1 MKTNY
6 VNLNTKTSYSF
17 LDSLIKINDLITFS
31 LNNNLTYASIMDENV
46 LYGAIEFYLACK
58 KNNLKPII
66 GFELNNAN
74 YHCLLIALNYDGYLN
89 LVKICSFNQLN
100 KTFKIEEYLKNVA
113 VIDFYNN
120 INQIHDYFYSI
131 NEQEKNYIACQTS
144 KYLNKNDYADYLLLN
159 AIKENKT
166 IEEDENLKTVLLSN
180 HEILGEQYLLNET
193 EALKKFNKTGLK
205 NLNNLL
211 NNIDLEIKFH
221 ENHLLKFPL
230 PAPYKTSKSYLQEL
244 SINGLKEKFHTTL
257 FDKTYIN
264 RLKEELKII
273 DQLGFND
280 YFLIVHEYVN
290 FAKKNNILIGPGRGS
305 AVGSLV
311 AYALN
316 ITDIDPIKYDLIFE
330 RFLNPART
338 SMPDIDIDIA
348 DVKRQ
353 IVIDHIFDFYN
364 VNNMNKVSYLIT
376 FQTIKL
382 RTAIRDCGRVL
393 KYDLSLIDKLSK
405 SINLI
410 YDENN
415 PEEEIKK
422 SISIQNYE
430 KYKLLFDYVL
440 KITGLYRQ
448 YSMHAAGIV
457 LSDVNLYDII
467 PIQYGNNDLV
477 LSQYPMEYLES
488 LGLLKMDL
496 LGLSNLTLLQN
507 ILDLIKLQE
516 NEIIDLNNINL
527 NDEKV
532 YEALSSGDTF
542 GIFQFESPG
551 MTKLLM
557 RVVPTNLEDLSMT
570 SAMYRPGPQSQIN
583 D

>member
-6 VNLNTKTSYSF
+6 VNLNTKSSYSF

-31 LNNNLTYASIMDENV
+31 LNNNLQYAAIMDENV

-58 KNNLKPII
+58 KNNIEPII
-66 GFELNNAN
+66 GFELINEN

-89 LVKICSFNQLN
+89 LVKICSFNQLH
-100 KTFKIEEYLKNVA
+100 KTFEIEKYLKDVA

-120 INQIHDYFYSI
+120 VKQIHEHFYSLK
-131 NEQEKNYIACQTS
+131 ETDENYIACQTS

-159 AIKENKT
+159 AIKQNKT

-180 HEILGEQYLLNET
+180 HEICGEDYLLNET
-193 EALKKFNKTGLK
+193 EAQKKFSEIGLK

-211 NNIDLEIKFH
+211 NNIHLEIKFH
-221 ENHLLKFPL
+221 ENHLLKFPI
-230 PAPYKTSKSYLQEL
+230 PKQYQTSKAYLQKL
-244 SINGLKEKFHTTL
+244 AITGLKQKFHTNI
-257 FDKTYIN
+257 FDKVYIE

-273 DQLGFND
+273 NQLGFND

-290 FAKKNNILIGPGRGS
+290 FAKQNNILIGPGRGS

-316 ITDIDPIKYDLIFE
+316 ITDIDPIKYNLIFE

-348 DVKRQ
+348 DIKRQ
-353 IVIDHIFDFYN
+353 MVIDHIFDFYN
-364 VNNMNKVSYLIT
+364 QNNMNKVSYLIT

-410 YDENN
+410 YDE
-415 PEEEIKK
+415 
-422 SISIQNYE
+422 
-430 KYKLLFDYVL
+430 
-440 KITGLYRQ
+440 
-448 YSMHAAGIV
+448 
-457 LSDVNLYDII
+457 
-467 PIQYGNNDLV
+467 
-477 LSQYPMEYLES
+477 
-488 LGLLKMDL
+488 
-496 LGLSNLTLLQN
+496 
-507 ILDLIKLQE
+507 
-516 NEIIDLNNINL
+516 
-527 NDEKV
+527 
-532 YEALSSGDTF
+532 
-542 GIFQFESPG
+542 
-551 MTKLLM
+551 
-557 RVVPTNLEDLSMT
+557 
-570 SAMYRPGPQSQIN
+570 
-583 D
+583 